1 MAASVSMTSSIS
13 RSPGLTARNTVKDVT
28 PAEANDLMTKESY
41 VYIDVRT
48 EPEFA
53 GGHAEGAVNIPVF
66 VPGPAGMAPNP
77 DFLPTVK
84 GLFAAEQKMV
94 VGCQMGGRSSR
105 ACQMLEQAGFQNVR
119 NVRGGFGGARD
130 PSGRVI
136 EKGWADLALPV
147 SKDTSDGVS
156 YQGLRKKVAQKK

>member
-1 MAASVSMTSSIS
+1 
-13 RSPGLTARNTVKDVT
+13 VKEVT
-28 PAEANDLMTKESY
+28 PSEANDLMKKEAY

-53 GGHAEGAVNIPVF
+53 NGHAEGALNIPVF
-66 VPGPAGMAPNP
+66 LPGPGGMAPNT
-77 DFLPTVK
+77 DFLTTVR
-84 GLFAAEQKMV
+84 GLFAPGQKMV

-105 ACQMLEQAGFQNVR
+105 ACQILEQAGFQNVK

-147 SKDTSDGVS
+147 SKDTSDSVS
-156 YQGLRKKVAQKK
+156 YQGLKKKAAQKK

>member
-1 MAASVSMTSSIS
+1 MKEVNPS
-13 RSPGLTARNTVKDVT
+13 
-28 PAEANDLMTKESY
+28 EAQELMKNEAF

-53 GGHAEGAVNIPVF
+53 GGHAEGALNIPVF
-66 VPGPAGMAPNP
+66 VPGPGGMAPNP

-84 GLFAAEQKMV
+84 GLFATDQTLV
-94 VGCQMGGRSSR
+94 VGCQLGGRSAR
-105 ACQMLEQAGFQNVR
+105 ACTLLEQAGFQNVR

-147 SKDTSDGVS
+147 SKDTSDAVS
-156 YQGLRKKVAQKK
+156 YQGLKKKAAQKR